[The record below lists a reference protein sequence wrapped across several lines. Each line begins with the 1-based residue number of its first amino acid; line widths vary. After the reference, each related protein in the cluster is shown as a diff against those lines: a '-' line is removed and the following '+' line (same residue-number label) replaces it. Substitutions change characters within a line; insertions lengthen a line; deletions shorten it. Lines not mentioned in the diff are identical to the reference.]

1 MKALLVSCM
10 TATALMLTSP
20 LLHPTAQAPTTG
32 SRGPRIAVFL
42 DSAFPTVDLAPIPR
56 AEIDTALAGYD
67 VSFLTLDRL
76 VSELDSTRFDVLVM
90 PYGSA
95 FPKAGWP
102 AVRRFLVDGGNWVNL
117 GGVPFSVPVASTDG
131 VWRQEPRTTAYH
143 KQLTFVHAFPVSAR
157 DVARYQ
163 PGPSVTA
170 AESVP
175 GGFRAEEIYALDL
188 RLTETKD
195 YPAEDGTGGQRD
207 ARFQALV
214 LGANR
219 DGVPVAAPFVR
230 IDRLLG
236 DFAGG
241 RWVLAAFKGSLDARV
256 IRALAASAAGG
267 AIDLVARPTYAGF
280 APGESPSVQLRLTR
294 PRGDLDRLNRGMCQ
308 IEVLDQDGHLVT
320 RTSASL
326 EGGGALALGSAT
338 LTTQRAKGPRSGLYQ
353 VTATLPIATPGD
365 SPEGSIRATTGFWI
379 YEPAMLRGGAPLV
392 AGRAFFSRSGKPY
405 PITGTTYMASDVHR
419 KFLFEPNPY
428 LWDRDF
434 AAMKRGGVNMV
445 RTGIWT
451 AWKNYMLDV
460 GTLNEAA
467 LRSLDVF
474 LLTARKYDIPVIFN
488 LFAFLPETW
497 GGDNPYLD
505 PRSIQA
511 QRAFVGA
518 LAQRYRLADDLVWD
532 LINEP
537 SFSSASQLWLTRP
550 NYDAHEQAAWRRW
563 LRDRY
568 PAPTEAEHEARLHQV
583 WGSTPGEPLG
593 LPPLDDFRD
602 RHIFGRSRPLKVL
615 DYRLFAQDMFGTWVE
630 EMTAAI
636 RANGNPRQLITVGQD
651 EGGITER
658 PNPLLYGARTDF
670 TCNHTW
676 WNNDA
681 LLWDGVMTRRPDKP
695 NLIEETGIMVYERMD
710 GTAWRSESD
719 ARNLLER
726 KLALAMASG
735 GAGFIQWIWNT
746 NPYMLSDNEAGI
758 GFFHA
763 DGTARPELTP
773 FMEFARFIG
782 EHAGGFADREDEEVV
797 LVVPQSQMYSVR
809 NFATEATRRSV
820 RAMSYHLGTPMRVV
834 SEYSVP
840 DLLGTPKLI
849 VLPSPRVLSEQAWNG
864 LLAAVE
870 RGAALLVTGPVDSD
884 EHWWP
889 VPRMAGLG
897 LQAAVSPVA
906 PEEPLTIDGTTYQ
919 LSYRGEKLERVETA
933 VMGGDSGSRVHVIA
947 RGRGRV
953 MWVPAPVELAE
964 QIDATVALYRLAL
977 REAQIVP
984 LFTNDNPDPSVLVL
998 AAVFGGRMLFTIVS
1012 ESSVEREVRFTPAG
1026 APSAVNVKLPAQR
1039 AVLLW
1044 VDRAT
1049 GKVIGQSRTGGSGQ

>member
-1 MKALLVSCM
+1 MKVLLVACV
-10 TATALMLTSP
+10 TATALILTSP
-20 LLHPTAQAPTTG
+20 MFHLTAQVPPAGP
-32 SRGPRIAVFL
+32 RGARIAVFF
-42 DSAFPTVDLAPIPR
+42 DPAFPTIDLAPIPR
-56 AEIDTALAGYD
+56 AEIDAALTGFD

-76 VSELDSTRFDVLVM
+76 ISELDIARFDVLLM

-95 FPKAGWP
+95 FPKAGWS
-102 AVRRFLVDGGNWVNL
+102 AIRSFLAAGGNWVNL
-117 GGVPFSVPVASTDG
+117 GGVPFSVPVAPTG
-131 VWRQEPRTTAYH
+131 GLWREEPRTTAYH
-143 KQLTFVHAFPVSAR
+143 KQLSIVHAFPIPAR

-163 PGPSVTA
+163 PGPSLIA

-175 GGFRAEEIYALDL
+175 DSFRAEEIYALDM

-207 ARFQALV
+207 ARLQALV
-214 LGANR
+214 LGVDP
-219 DGVPVAAPFVR
+219 DGVPAAAPFVR
-230 IDRLLG
+230 VDRLLG

-241 RWVLAAFKGSLDARV
+241 RWVFAAFKGSLDAGV

-267 AIDLVARPTYAGF
+267 AIEFVVGPAFAGF
-280 APGESPSVQLRLTR
+280 APGESPSVHLRLTR
-294 PRGDLDRLNRGMCQ
+294 PKGDLDVGSRKTCQ
-308 IEVLDQDGHLVT
+308 IEVLDESGHLVA

-326 EGGGALALGSAT
+326 EGGGELALGSAS
-338 LTTQRAKGPRSGLYQ
+338 LTIQGTKGLTPGLYQ
-353 VTATLPIATPGD
+353 VRATLPIAIPGS
-365 SPEGSIRATTGFWI
+365 SPDGAVRATTGFWI
-379 YEPAMLRGGAPLV
+379 YDATMLRGGRPLV
-392 AGRAFFSRSGKPY
+392 ADRNFFLRDGRPY
-405 PITGTTYMASDVHR
+405 PVTGTTYMASDVHR
-419 KFLFEPNPY
+419 KFLLEPDAY

-434 AAMKRGGVNMV
+434 AAMKRAGVNVV

-460 GTLNEAA
+460 GTLNEVA

-474 LLTARKYDIPVIFN
+474 LLTARKHDIPVVFN
-488 LFAFLPETW
+488 LFAFLPEAW

-505 PRSIQA
+505 PRSVQA
-511 QRAFVGA
+511 QKAFVGT
-518 LAQRYRLADDLVWD
+518 LADRYRLADDLVWD

-550 NYDAHEQAAWRRW
+550 NYDGHEQAAWRRW
-563 LRDRY
+563 LRNRY
-568 PAPTEAEHEARLHQV
+568 PAQTEAEHEARLHEI

-593 LPPLDDFRD
+593 LPSLDDFRD

-615 DYRLFAQDMFGTWVE
+615 DYSLFAQDMFVAWVD
-630 EMTAAI
+630 EMKAAI

-658 PNPLLYGARTDF
+658 PNPLFYGARTDF

-719 ARNLLER
+719 ARDLLER
-726 KLALAMASG
+726 KLALAMAAG

-746 NPYMLSDNEAGI
+746 NLYMLSDNEAGI

-763 DGTARPELTP
+763 DGTARPELAP
-773 FMEFARFIG
+773 FVEFARFIG
-782 EHAGGFADREDEEVV
+782 EHAGFFADRLDEEVV

-820 RAMSYHLGTPMRVV
+820 RAMSYHLGTAMRAV
-834 SEYSVP
+834 SEYGVQ

-849 VLPSPRVLSEQAWNG
+849 VLPSPRVLSQQAWDG

-870 RGAALLVTGPVDSD
+870 RGAVLLVTGPIDSD

-889 VPRMAGLG
+889 APRTAGLG
-897 LQAAVSPVA
+897 LQVTARPVA
-906 PEEPLTIDGTTYQ
+906 PDEPLTIDGATCR
-919 LSYRGEKLERVETA
+919 LSYRGEKLERVEA
-933 VMGGDSGSRVHVIA
+933 SVAGGEAGARVHVVA
-947 RGRGRV
+947 RGKGRIV
-953 MWVPAPVELAE
+953 WVPLPVELAE
-964 QIDATVALYRLAL
+964 QTDATVALYRLAL
-977 REAQIVP
+977 REAQVVP
-984 LFTNDNPDPSVLVL
+984 LFTADNPDPSVLIL
-998 AAVFGGRMLFTIVS
+998 PAIFGGRMLFTIVS
-1012 ESSVEREVRFTPAG
+1012 ESSVEKEVRFVPAG
-1026 APSAVNVKLPAQR
+1026 TPGKVSVRLPAQR
-1039 AVLLW
+1039 AVLVW

-1049 GKVIGQSRTGGSGQ
+1049 GRVIGQTVPR